1 MSRRWAFLLTLLL
14 APSALAGPPGC
25 DSVLV
30 DTSRPLE
37 ERRALAL
44 QCLQSNCRDEARELA
59 LEPDAVD
66 RFMAMCTRDQSDVV
80 SADTTGTGNED
91 GVDGLAK
98 SIACARGEGCTDI
111 ETGLE
116 ATATGLGRAGT
127 SDAGHTFVRVQRI
140 NEVIER

>member
-1 MSRRWAFLLTLLL
+1 MSRCWAFYLILLL
-14 APSALAGPPGC
+14 APSALADAPDCG
-25 DSVLV
+25 SVLL

-44 QCLQSNCRDEARELA
+44 QCLQSGCRDEARELS

-66 RFMAMCTRDQSDVV
+66 RFMAMCTRDQFDVV
-80 SADTTGTGNED
+80 SADTTRTSD
-91 GVDGLAK
+91 KDTVDSLAR
-98 SIACARGEGCTDI
+98 IMACARGEGCTDI
-111 ETGLE
+111 DSSLE
-116 ATATGLGRAGT
+116 ATATGLGRAGR

>member
-1 MSRRWAFLLTLLL
+1 MSRCWAFYLILLL
-14 APSALAGPPGC
+14 APSALADAPDCG
-25 DSVLV
+25 SVLL

-44 QCLQSNCRDEARELA
+44 QCLQSGCRDEARELS

-66 RFMAMCTRDQSDVV
+66 RFMAMCTQDQFDVV
-80 SADTTGTGNED
+80 SADTTGTSNKD
-91 GVDGLAK
+91 AVDSLARI
-98 SIACARGEGCTDI
+98 IACARGEGCADI